1 MERNL
6 CPEKDTM
13 VRVQSGELLSGNFNK
28 PIVGSAGGGMIHIIW
43 KECGP
48 KACSDFLSYSQ
59 LIINQWI
66 IYHGHTVGVE
76 DTITRSHTK
85 V

>member
-6 CPEKDTM
+6 CPHKDTM
-13 VRVQSGELLSGNFNK
+13 VRIHLGELLSGMFNK
-28 PIVGSAGGGMIHIIW
+28 ATVGSAGGGIIHIIW

-48 KACSDFLSYSQ
+48 KICSDFLSNSQ

-66 IYHGHTVGVE
+66 IYNGHTVG
-76 DTITRSHTK
+76 I
-85 V
+85 